1 MRTQLL
7 ELIPPGATKIDGTRW
22 RLIADV
28 DGVAFPVTLESL
40 DDVLLVHTT
49 IEGLPVPAMAKDLL
63 ALNRVLRRVRIGA
76 DDAMITVWADL
87 DLDRP
92 LDERVMSAT
101 LDALRDAT
109 AEVLAL
115 GGRAMGGPEAR
126 VVGMR

>member
-1 MRTQLL
+1 MNHHFL
-7 ELIPPGATKIDGTRW
+7 ELLPPGATKVDATRW
-22 RLIADV
+22 CLVADV
-28 DGVAFPVTLESL
+28 DGVAVPVTLEAL

-49 IEGLPVPAMAKDLL
+49 IEGLPVPAMAADLL
-63 ALNRVLRRVRIGA
+63 ALNRVLRRVRVGA

-92 LDERVMSAT
+92 LDEGVMSAT

-115 GGRAMGGPEAR
+115 GGKAIGGPDAR
-126 VVGMR
+126 VVAMR